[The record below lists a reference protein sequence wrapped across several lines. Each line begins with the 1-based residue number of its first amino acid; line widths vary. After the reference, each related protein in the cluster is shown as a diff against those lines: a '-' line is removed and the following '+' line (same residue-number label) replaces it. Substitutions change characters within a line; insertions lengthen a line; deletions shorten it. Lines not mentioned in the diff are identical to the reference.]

1 MNKYTNDDRNNIGN
15 LYTEMFSK
23 KLKDNEKLLKEENF
37 YDVEDEAEMLDGD
50 LDAPIGGGEDLDND
64 MMGDALEE
72 KVYAR
77 MNEEFGETFRRQCEE
92 IKDKFDLDEDEFCM
106 FFKGWFD
113 KDHADSHLEGRL

>member
-1 MNKYTNDDRNNIGN
+1 MNNYSNDDRKNIGN

-23 KLKDNEKLLKEENF
+23 RLKNNEKILKESL
-37 YDVEDEAEMLDGD
+37 YDVEDEVDLLDGD
-50 LDAPIGGGEDLDND
+50 LDDPIGGGEDLDND

-77 MNEEFGETFRRQCEE
+77 MNEEFGDTFRRQCED
-92 IKDKFDLDEDEFCM
+92 IKDKFDLSEDEFCM

-113 KDHADSHLEGRL
+113 KDHVDSHLEDRL

>member
-23 KLKDNEKLLKEENF
+23 RLKDNEKLLKEENF

-72 KVYAR
+72 KVYTR
-77 MNEEFGETFRRQCEE
+77 MNEEFGETFRRQCDE
-92 IKDKFDLDEDEFCM
+92 IKEKFDLSEDEFCM

-113 KDHADSHLEGRL
+113 LNHVASHLEDRL

>member
-1 MNKYTNDDRNNIGN
+1 MKYTNDDRNNIGN
-15 LYTEMFSK
+15 LYSEMFSK
-23 KLKDNEKLLKEENF
+23 KLKDNEKILKEENF

-77 MNEEFGETFRRQCEE
+77 MNEEFSDTFRRQCDD
-92 IKDKFDLDEDEFCM
+92 IKEKFDLSDDEFCM

-113 KDHADSHLEGRL
+113 ENHVQSHLEGQL

>member
-1 MNKYTNDDRNNIGN
+1 MKYTNDDRNNIGN
-15 LYTEMFSK
+15 LYSEMFSK
-23 KLKDNEKLLKEENF
+23 KLKNNEKILKEENF
-37 YDVEDEAEMLDGD
+37 YDVEDEAERLDGD

-77 MNEEFGETFRRQCEE
+77 MNEEFSDTFRRQCDD
-92 IKDKFDLDEDEFCM
+92 IKDKFDLSDDEFCM

-113 KDHADSHLEGRL
+113 ENHVQSHLEGEL

>member
-1 MNKYTNDDRNNIGN
+1 MKYTNDDRNNIGN
-15 LYTEMFSK
+15 LYSEMFSK
-23 KLKDNEKLLKEENF
+23 KLKDNEKILKEENF
-37 YDVEDEAEMLDGD
+37 YDVEDEAEALDGD

-77 MNEEFGETFRRQCEE
+77 MNEEFGETFRRQCDD
-92 IKDKFDLDEDEFCM
+92 IKDKFDLSDDEFCM

-113 KDHADSHLEGRL
+113 ENHVQSHLEEI

>member
-1 MNKYTNDDRNNIGN
+1 MNYSNDDRKNIGN

-23 KLKDNEKLLKEENF
+23 RLKDNEKILKEENF

-77 MNEEFGETFRRQCEE
+77 MNEEFGETFRRQCDE
-92 IKDKFDLDEDEFCM
+92 IKEKFDLSEDEFCM

-113 KDHADSHLEGRL
+113 ENHVSSHLEDRL

>member
-23 KLKDNEKLLKEENF
+23 KLKDNEKILKEENF

-77 MNEEFGETFRRQCEE
+77 MNEEFGENFRRQCDE
-92 IKDKFDLDEDEFCM
+92 IKEKFDLSEDEFCM

-113 KDHADSHLEGRL
+113 SNHVASHLEDRL